1 VSGRLGEESGIN
13 ARERVAYRRL
23 VDATGLPESEIE
35 EAEWAGEDELSRH
48 GGLLGVLRSRFAWL
62 PG

>member
-1 VSGRLGEESGIN
+1 
-13 ARERVAYRRL
+13 